1 MRDEIQNELQ
11 QQAKTNAVITLRK
24 LAMAIESGSITSYDI
39 TQSGDGAIK
48 VAIGSHEAQQRP
60 PAPVPRSSVPAA
72 PRMVREFTDK
82 LSPQSRRADVKKM
95 FLEGLTQTEI
105 AEKTSCSQKT
115 ISNDIQK
122 LKDSGEL

>member
-1 MRDEIQNELQ
+1 MRDEIQNELLL
-11 QQAKTNAVITLRK
+11 QAKTNAVITLRK

-39 TQSGDGAIK
+39 TQSGDGTVKIM
-48 VAIGSHEAQQRP
+48 IGSHEAQERLAP
-60 PAPVPRSSVPAA
+60 PAPRSSAPVA
-72 PRMVREFTDK
+72 PRAVREATDK
-82 LSPQSRRADVKKM
+82 ASPQSRRAEVKKM

-105 AEKTSCSQKT
+105 AEKTNCSQKT

>member
-60 PAPVPRSSVPAA
+60 PVPVPRSSLPAA
-72 PRMVREFTDK
+72 PRMARESTDK
-82 LSPQSRRADVKKM
+82 PSPQSRRADVKKM